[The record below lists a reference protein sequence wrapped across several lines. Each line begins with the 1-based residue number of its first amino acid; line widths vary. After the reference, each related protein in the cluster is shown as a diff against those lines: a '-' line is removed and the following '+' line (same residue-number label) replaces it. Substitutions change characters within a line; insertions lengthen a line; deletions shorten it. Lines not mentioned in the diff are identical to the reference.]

1 MGKVGADPGSN
12 GGRDEPRFKSVVS
25 KIGPVDVLGGWGKQN
40 KENIFSPLDPCT
52 HRLPLDF

>member
-40 KENIFSPLDPCT
+40 KENIFFTPGPMYPSLTP
-52 HRLPLDF
+52 